1 MNLLASIVPLVL
13 ILTIG
18 SIIESTFWELTFITD
33 FEKTFDSSKI
43 IPIETSSIDFASGT
57 FSVDDLKVG
66 NSNELFL
73 ANFENW
79 ARDHDIYLI
88 GTNKNAKHLFKL
100 GMDPDKDVVELKDVP
115 RVLIAAEALYKI
127 PDNVLEVMEGKTI
140 YFSTQNGPSIA
151 VFSSGNGDHHKRG
164 FIIEQNVRAGNVIH
178 ELGHIVDVHGIQG
191 LYTDKQNIFSYA
203 KEERDKIFEVTLE
216 YQPNATGPLPGY
228 ISRYSTYS
236 NLENFAEYFAYY
248 VIYPD
253 VFRDRMKN
261 DPLLVD
267 EYEFL
272 RDFIFN
278 GKEYY

>member
-1 MNLLASIVPLVL
+1 MNLLVIIVPAVL
-13 ILTIG
+13 IFTAG
-18 SIIESTFWELTFITD
+18 SITESTFWDLMFITD
-33 FEKTFDSSKI
+33 FEKTSDFSKTVPISTSGSDYASS
-43 IPIETSSIDFASGT
+43 S
-57 FSVDDLKVG
+57 FSTEDLKMQ
-66 NSNELFL
+66 SPNELLL

-79 ARDHDIYLI
+79 AKKHNISLI
-88 GTNKNAKHLFKL
+88 GTNKNAKYLFKP

-127 PDNVLEVMEGKTI
+127 PDNVLEVMAGKTI
-140 YFSTQNGPSIA
+140 YFSTQEGPSMA
-151 VFSSGNGDHHKRG
+151 VFRSGSGDQHKRG

-191 LYTDKQNIFSYA
+191 LYRDKQNIFSYA

-216 YQPNATGPLPGY
+216 YQPNATGPPPGY

-236 NLENFAEYFAYY
+236 DLENFADNFAYY
-248 VIYPD
+248 VISPD

-272 RDFIFN
+272 RDFVFN
-278 GKEYY
+278 GKEY

>member
-1 MNLLASIVPLVL
+1 MNLLVIIVPAVL
-13 ILTIG
+13 IFTAG
-18 SIIESTFWELTFITD
+18 SIIESTFWDLMFITD
-33 FEKTFDSSKI
+33 FEKTSDFSKTV
-43 IPIETSSIDFASGT
+43 PISTSSSDYANSS
-57 FSVDDLKVG
+57 FSTEDLKMQ
-66 NSNELFL
+66 SPNELLL

-88 GTNKNAKHLFKL
+88 GTNKNAKYLFKS
-100 GMDPDKDVVELKDVP
+100 GMNPDKDVVELKEVP

-127 PDNVLEVMEGKTI
+127 PDNVLEVMAGKTI
-140 YFSTQNGPSIA
+140 YFSTQEGPSMA
-151 VFSSGNGDHHKRG
+151 VFRSGSVDHQKRG
-164 FIIEQNVRAGNVIH
+164 FIIEQNIRTGYVIH
-178 ELGHIVDVHGIQG
+178 ELGHIVDAHGIQG
-191 LYTDKQNIFSYA
+191 LYSDKQNIFSYA

-216 YQPNATGPLPGY
+216 YQPNATGPPPGY
-228 ISRYSTYS
+228 ISRYSTHS
-236 NLENFAEYFAYY
+236 DLENFAEHFAYY

-278 GKEYY
+278 GKEY

>member
-1 MNLLASIVPLVL
+1 MNLLAIIVPLVL

-18 SIIESTFWELTFITD
+18 SITESTFWELIFITD

-43 IPIETSSIDFASGT
+43 IPIETSSFDFASGA
-57 FSVDDLKVG
+57 FSADDLKVG

-79 ARDHDIYLI
+79 ARDHDIYLV
-88 GTNKNAKHLFKL
+88 GTNKNVKHLFKR
-100 GMDPDKDVVELKDVP
+100 GMDPDKDVVELKDVLG
-115 RVLIAAEALYKI
+115 VLIAAEALYKI
-127 PDNVLEVMEGKTI
+127 PDNVLKVMAGKTI
-140 YFSTQNGPSIA
+140 YFSTQEGPSIA
-151 VFSSGNGDHHKRG
+151 VFTSGSGDHHVRG
-164 FIIEQNVRAGNVIH
+164 FIIEQNIRAGNVIH

-216 YQPNATGPLPGY
+216 LQPNATGPPPGH
-228 ISRYSTYS
+228 ISRYSTHDD
-236 NLENFAEYFAYY
+236 LENFAEHFAYY

-261 DPLLVD
+261 DPLLVN

-278 GKEYY
+278 GKEY

>member
-1 MNLLASIVPLVL
+1 MNLLAIIVPVVL

-18 SIIESTFWELTFITD
+18 SITESTFWDLMFITD
-33 FEKTFDSSKI
+33 FEKTSDFSKTVPISTSGSDYASS
-43 IPIETSSIDFASGT
+43 S
-57 FSVDDLKVG
+57 FSTEDLKMQ
-66 NSNELFL
+66 SPNELLL

-79 ARDHDIYLI
+79 ARDHDISLI
-88 GTNKNAKHLFKL
+88 GTNKNAKYLFNP

-115 RVLIAAEALYKI
+115 GVLIAAEALYKI
-127 PDNVLEVMEGKTI
+127 PDNVLEVMAGKTI
-140 YFSTQNGPSIA
+140 YFSTQEGRSIT
-151 VFSSGNGDHHKRG
+151 VFTSGSGDHHKRG
-164 FIIEQNVRAGNVIH
+164 FIIEQNIRAGNVIH

-191 LYTDKQNIFSYA
+191 LYRDKQNIFSYA

-216 YQPNATGPLPGY
+216 YQPNATAPPPGY
-228 ISRYSTYS
+228 ISRYSTHS
-236 NLENFAEYFAYY
+236 DLENFADNFAYY

-272 RDFIFN
+272 RDFVFN
-278 GKEYY
+278 GKEY

>member
-1 MNLLASIVPLVL
+1 MNLLAIIVPLVL
-13 ILTIG
+13 ILTI
-18 SIIESTFWELTFITD
+18 SFITESTFWELIFITD

-43 IPIETSSIDFASGT
+43 IPIETSSIEFASGA

-79 ARDHDIYLI
+79 ARDHDIYLV
-88 GTNKNAKHLFKL
+88 GTNKNVKHFFKR
-100 GMDPDKDVVELKDVP
+100 GMDPDKDVVELKDVLG
-115 RVLIAAEALYKI
+115 VLIAAEALYKI
-127 PDNVLEVMEGKTI
+127 PDNVLEVMAGKTI
-140 YFSTQNGPSIA
+140 YFSTQEGPSIA
-151 VFSSGNGDHHKRG
+151 MFTSGSGDHHKRG
-164 FIIEQNVRAGNVIH
+164 FIIEQNIRVGNVIH

-216 YQPNATGPLPGY
+216 YQPNAIGPPPGF
-228 ISRYSTYS
+228 INRYSAHS
-236 NLENFAEYFAYY
+236 DLENFAEHFAYY

-278 GKEYY
+278 GKEF

>member
-1 MNLLASIVPLVL
+1 MNLLAIIVPLVL

-18 SIIESTFWELTFITD
+18 SITESTFWELIFITD

-43 IPIETSSIDFASGT
+43 IPIETSGIDFASGS

-79 ARDHDIYLI
+79 ARDHDIYLV
-88 GTNKNAKHLFKL
+88 GTNKNFKHLFKR

-115 RVLIAAEALYKI
+115 GVLIAAEALYKI
-127 PDNVLEVMEGKTI
+127 PDNVLEVMAGKTI
-140 YFSTQNGPSIA
+140 YFSTQEGPSIA
-151 VFSSGNGDHHKRG
+151 VFTSGSGDHHKRG
-164 FIIEQNVRAGNVIH
+164 FIIEQNIRAGNVIH
-178 ELGHIVDVHGIQG
+178 ELGHIVDGHGIQG
-191 LYTDKQNIFSYA
+191 LYGDKQNIFSYA
-203 KEERDKIFEVTLE
+203 KDERDKIFEVTLE
-216 YQPNATGPLPGY
+216 YQPNATGPPPGY

-236 NLENFAEYFAYY
+236 DLENFADHFAYY

-272 RDFIFN
+272 RDFVFN
-278 GKEYY
+278 GKEY

>member
-1 MNLLASIVPLVL
+1 MNLLAIIVPLVL

-18 SIIESTFWELTFITD
+18 SIIESTFWELIFITD

-43 IPIETSSIDFASGT
+43 IPIETSGIDFASGA

-79 ARDHDIYLI
+79 ARDHDIYLV
-88 GTNKNAKHLFKL
+88 GTNKNFKHLFKR
-100 GMDPDKDVVELKDVP
+100 GMDLDKDVVELKDVP
-115 RVLIAAEALYKI
+115 GVLIAAEALYKI
-127 PDNVLEVMEGKTI
+127 PDNVLEVMAGKTI
-140 YFSTQNGPSIA
+140 YFSTQKGRSIA
-151 VFSSGNGDHHKRG
+151 VFTSGSGDHHNRG
-164 FIIEQNVRAGNVIH
+164 FIIEQNVSAGGVIH
-178 ELGHIVDVHGIQG
+178 ELGHIVDGHGIQG
-191 LYTDKQNIFSYA
+191 LYRDKQNIFSYA

-216 YQPNATGPLPGY
+216 HQPNATGPPPGY
-228 ISRYSTYS
+228 ITRYATYS
-236 NLENFAEYFAYY
+236 DLENFADNFAYY

-272 RDFIFN
+272 RDFVFN
-278 GKEYY
+278 GKEY

>member
-1 MNLLASIVPLVL
+1 MNLLVIIVPAVL
-13 ILTIG
+13 IFTAG
-18 SIIESTFWELTFITD
+18 SIIESTFWELIFITD
-33 FEKTFDSSKI
+33 FEKTFDSRKI
-43 IPIETSSIDFASGT
+43 IPIETSGIDFASSA

-79 ARDHDIYLI
+79 SIDHDIYLI
-88 GTNKNAKHLFKL
+88 GTNKNAKYLFKS
-100 GMDPDKDVVELKDVP
+100 GMNPDKDVVELKEVP

-127 PDNVLEVMEGKTI
+127 PDNVLEVMAGKTI
-140 YFSTQNGPSIA
+140 YFSTQEGRSIT
-151 VFSSGNGDHHKRG
+151 VFTSGSGDHQKRG
-164 FIIEQNVRAGNVIH
+164 FIIEQNVSAGGVIH
-178 ELGHIVDVHGIQG
+178 ELGHIVDGHGIQG
-191 LYTDKQNIFSYA
+191 LYRDKQNIFSYA
-203 KEERDKIFEVTLE
+203 EEERDKIFEVTLE
-216 YQPNATGPLPGY
+216 YQPNATAPPPGY

-236 NLENFAEYFAYY
+236 DLENFAEHFAYY

-278 GKEYY
+278 GKEY